1 MFCTPSSRGYKKAL
15 PGILMKT
22 LVFGK
27 RTLLTEFRMEKASIL
42 PLHSHRHEQTGYLVT
57 GRIKLT
63 IGKTSRIVRQG
74 GSWCIPG
81 GVAHGAATLAD
92 TIAVEVFSPVRN
104 EYLPKKKAGGVA

>member
-1 MFCTPSSRGYKKAL
+1 MFSAPSTRGYKKAL

-27 RTLLTEFRMEKASIL
+27 RTLLTEFRMEKGSVL
-42 PLHSHRHEQTGYLVT
+42 PLHSHRHEQTGYLAK

-63 IGKTSRIVRQG
+63 IGKTSKTIRPG

-81 GVAHGAATLAD
+81 GVMHGATIHAD
-92 TIAVEVFSPVRN
+92 AVAVEVFSPVRK
-104 EYLPKKKAGGVA
+104 EYIPEK